1 MSQNDLNDWGRRLDS
16 GGRDD
21 PLLALAA
28 RLSANRIPAP
38 RPSPN
43 LKSDLRARLLAQ
55 SATQRPMRWATGLA
69 LAALLAIIGAV
80 ALLFW
85 ATRGPSAVSP
95 AKIVQHTPG
104 VKEISTHGEDT
115 PFEICGE
122 SSAWVRPSE
131 EEQTRKWWNS
141 GRYAGIGDEY
151 LKRLWA
157 DDFFVAYGNAS
168 TEFDFENLSG
178 LWTLPADVRA
188 KCLEPQRQEAVLK
201 LQVAEIWALF
211 HRVINIKGLETN
223 YVIVV
228 EPAASGVQFVQ
239 FSRPSEHKPLTLH
252 FVTQGGEEL
261 KDIVEAES
269 PDWPYP
275 SLVPPRQP

>member
-1 MSQNDLNDWGRRLDS
+1 MSQNDSNDWGRRLDS
-16 GGRDD
+16 GERDD

-28 RLSANRIPAP
+28 RLQAGRSPAP

-43 LKSDLRARLLAQ
+43 FKSDLRARLLAQ

-69 LAALLAIIGAV
+69 FAALLVIVAV
-80 ALLFW
+80 VGGVW
-85 ATRGPSAVSP
+85 WTTRGPSAVSP
-95 AKIVQHTPG
+95 AKIVQHTPSA
-104 VKEISTHGEDT
+104 KEISTHGEDT

-122 SSAWVRPSE
+122 SSAWVRPPE

-168 TEFDFENLSG
+168 TEFDLENLSG

-211 HRVINIKGLETN
+211 HRVINIKRLETN

-228 EPAASGVQFVQ
+228 EAAANGVQFVQ

-269 PDWPYP
+269 LDWPYP
-275 SLVPPRQP
+275 SLVPTRQP

>member
-1 MSQNDLNDWGRRLDS
+1 MSRNDVNDWGRRLDS

-55 SATQRPMRWATGLA
+55 STAPRPMRWATGFA
-69 LAALLAIIGAV
+69 LAALLAIICAV

-85 ATRGPSAVSP
+85 TTRGPSAVLP
-95 AKIVQHTPG
+95 AKIVQHTPSA
-104 VKEISTHGEDT
+104 KEISTHGEDT

-168 TEFDFENLSG
+168 TEFDLENLSG

-211 HRVINIKGLETN
+211 HRVINIKRLETN

-228 EPAASGVQFVQ
+228 EAAASGVQFVQ
-239 FSRPSEHKPLTLH
+239 FSRPSEQKPLTLH
-252 FVTQGGEEL
+252 FITQGGEEL

-275 SLVPPRQP
+275 SLAPTRQP